1 MKNSKQLLMLTLFL
15 LLFSTNSCKKNEVI
29 SDLNSNTNKN
39 LSLEEARTHFEKKFA
54 ISSTGFNK
62 IASTE
67 ITIHQHDE
75 NSTVIMS
82 KKPMWDGFKYK
93 ELLSGY
99 QAVLV
104 PIHKEGEYL
113 EVSEG
118 KFVKYGFLNYL
129 MMYKDSSNTILTEWV
144 QLKPSL
150 QWIDSKISRKYD
162 GDIIIKDWQGT
173 VKKIF
178 KFRNGEKVDYRSPS
192 NLDKQATLKRKM
204 ATLPPNQSY
213 ICTTTKTLTFK
224 PGSNCLCENHT
235 WAERGQC
242 TCPYTMPGVAGNYPK
257 PSVTTIHTSVDCVP
271 LDEEE
276 PAGGGPPKG
285 GGNQGENGGSGGSG
299 GNSGG
304 SSPED
309 YPPGACNPDPNYTV
323 PTVPPPAG
331 QSYQIPCSEIELP
344 VEDIPSSGSA
354 GELLISAFTLNG
366 YSVPTISPLSDEENQ
381 VLIDFIF
388 QRGDNE
394 DLIEIAY
401 WAMNK
406 LSSNSITLGQF
417 ENWFTGESS
426 YNSKYVLWAINEMK
440 ENNSNDVF
448 SYFSNKHIDYIDD
461 GEGSIIHDDGNYDT
475 SVAPT
480 INILQ
485 QITWPTIL
493 PIIPIDKFV
502 RFDGSNC
509 YTLAKKQ
516 IELMGYTTSDYYAH
530 DAYGEKQ
537 TINIFKKPNDD
548 FYTEGEV
555 NFTELQRGINYLHH
569 ALKRNIPIVVGVD
582 YGATNTANNDN
593 KTTDHFI
600 VIVGMGNDSN
610 GNFFQYYD
618 SGSNLISQ
626 GTHNTNKLYYNHIT
640 GKVEGKGVL
649 QREGANGN
657 ENVHYIIT
665 MIRKSKTKK

>member
-204 ATLPPNQSY
+204 ATLP
-213 ICTTTKTLTFK
+213 K
-224 PGSNCLCENHT
+224 
-235 WAERGQC
+235 
-242 TCPYTMPGVAGNYPK
+242 
-257 PSVTTIHTSVDCVP
+257 SV
-271 LDEEE
+271 L
-276 PAGGGPPKG
+276 
-285 GGNQGENGGSGGSG
+285 
-299 GNSGG
+299 
-304 SSPED
+304 
-309 YPPGACNPDPNYTV
+309 Y
-323 PTVPPPAG
+323 
-331 QSYQIPCSEIELP
+331 
-344 VEDIPSSGSA
+344 
-354 GELLISAFTLNG
+354 
-366 YSVPTISPLSDEENQ
+366 
-381 VLIDFIF
+381 
-388 QRGDNE
+388 
-394 DLIEIAY
+394 
-401 WAMNK
+401 
-406 LSSNSITLGQF
+406 
-417 ENWFTGESS
+417 
-426 YNSKYVLWAINEMK
+426 
-440 ENNSNDVF
+440 
-448 SYFSNKHIDYIDD
+448 
-461 GEGSIIHDDGNYDT
+461 
-475 SVAPT
+475 
-480 INILQ
+480 
-485 QITWPTIL
+485 
-493 PIIPIDKFV
+493 
-502 RFDGSNC
+502 
-509 YTLAKKQ
+509 
-516 IELMGYTTSDYYAH
+516 
-530 DAYGEKQ
+530 
-537 TINIFKKPNDD
+537 
-548 FYTEGEV
+548 
-555 NFTELQRGINYLHH
+555 
-569 ALKRNIPIVVGVD
+569 
-582 YGATNTANNDN
+582 
-593 KTTDHFI
+593 
-600 VIVGMGNDSN
+600 
-610 GNFFQYYD
+610 
-618 SGSNLISQ
+618 
-626 GTHNTNKLYYNHIT
+626 LYYN
-640 GKVEGKGVL
+640 
-649 QREGANGN
+649 
-657 ENVHYIIT
+657 
-665 MIRKSKTKK
+665 